1 MKISDHFNNLVKV
14 VVIYL
19 RPKLFRVKSEE
30 RPKVDKAEV
39 IISMAQKRFGL
50 YGIEKTSMREIASDL
65 KMSKASLYYY
75 FPDKESLY
83 RRVISREQ
91 NEFLKILQEDI
102 SSISDPVQCL
112 MKYSLTRLSHFRR
125 LINLSRLRLASYNEL
140 KPVIVDSLRNFKEEE
155 IKIVMKI
162 LEKGRTEKLFEIE
175 DPYNTAT
182 LFLDLLKG
190 LRSAF
195 LTGKNLLVINET
207 EYRTLSEKV
216 KEIVEIFIKGLM
228 YK

>member
-1 MKISDHFNNLVKV
+1 M
-14 VVIYL
+14 
-19 RPKLFRVKSEE
+19 KSEE
-30 RPKVDKAEV
+30 RPKEDKAEV
-39 IISMAQKRFGL
+39 IISTAQKRFGL

-83 RRVISREQ
+83 RSVISREH
-91 NEFLKILQEDI
+91 NEFLEILQNDI
-102 SSISDPVQCL
+102 ENITDPVQCL
-112 MKYSLTRLSHFRR
+112 IKYSHTRLSHFRK
-125 LINLSRLRLASYNEL
+125 LINLSRLRLASFNEL
-140 KPVIVDSLRNFKEEE
+140 KPVIADSLKSFREEE
-155 IKIVMKI
+155 IKMIMQI
-162 LEKGRTEKLFEIE
+162 LDKGKAERVFKIE
-175 DPYNTAT
+175 DTYNTAT

-195 LTGKNLLVINET
+195 LTGKDPLVINDS

-216 KEIVEIFIKGLM
+216 KQIVEIFIKGLM

>member
-1 MKISDHFNNLVKV
+1 M
-14 VVIYL
+14 
-19 RPKLFRVKSEE
+19 KSEE
-30 RPKVDKAEV
+30 RLKEDKAEA
-39 IISMAQKRFGL
+39 IISTAQKRFGL
-50 YGIEKTSMREIASDL
+50 YGIEKTTMREIASDL

-83 RRVISREQ
+83 RSVISREH
-91 NEFLKILQEDI
+91 NEFLKILQSEI
-102 SSISDPVQCL
+102 NTISDPVQCL
-112 MKYSLTRLSHFRR
+112 MKYALIRLSHFRR

-140 KPVIVDSLRNFKEEE
+140 KPVIADSLKSFREEE
-155 IKIVMKI
+155 IKIIMQI
-162 LEKGRTEKLFEIE
+162 LDKGKTEKLFKIE
-175 DPYNTAT
+175 DTYNTAT

-195 LTGKNLLVINET
+195 LTGKDLLVINET